1 MSEPKKVNLESKN
14 ITEETLEE
22 LKRLMPSVFKEGKI
36 DFDAL
41 KAVLGDVVEPS
52 REFYNFTWAGKS
64 EAFRTLQ
71 RPSTAT
77 LKPCEEES
85 KEWDTTENLF
95 IEGDNL
101 EVLKLLQK
109 TYHNSIK
116 MIYIDPPYN
125 KDKDFVYPDRW
136 SEGIKSYKEFC
147 GFVDSDGNI
156 TTSEDEAKNATGR
169 KHSRWLTMMYPRLFL
184 ARNLLKEDGV
194 MFVSI
199 DNDELKNLRAICDEI
214 FGEDCVET
222 FVWYLNDATEG
233 SFVKTPSN
241 TVRNEHEY
249 ILACFKNSD
258 YKAFGKYPDF
268 RYKDN
273 EGFSNPDND
282 PRGNWMSGNISRN
295 GITSTTGSKYF
306 TITTPTG
313 VEYSRNWTLSKDE
326 FDSLLKDNRIY
337 FSNNGNGVPRV
348 KIFQNEPQYNTQS
361 SIFQNLK
368 SSSTGK
374 KEVSGFFDGIELFS
388 FPKPVDLIKRMLLI
402 ANTSNSI
409 ILDFFAG
416 SGTTANAV
424 MALNA
429 EDGGNRKY
437 ICVQIPEPTPEDSEA
452 KKAGYKSIAEI
463 SKERIRRAGEKVK
476 ADNPLFAGDIGFK
489 VFKLDESNFKQ
500 WDKEVADA
508 EMLKQQI
515 MEFADNVSPEASK
528 ANMLYELLLKKGYS
542 LNVKVEKK
550 QIADNEIFVVDDS
563 MLVCLDDK
571 ISSLTIDEVIKLRP
585 AHFIVLDRA
594 FEGND
599 QLKTNTWQTFKSLF
613 PNDENPFET
622 V

>member
-156 TTSEDEAKNATGR
+156 TTSEDEAKNVAGR